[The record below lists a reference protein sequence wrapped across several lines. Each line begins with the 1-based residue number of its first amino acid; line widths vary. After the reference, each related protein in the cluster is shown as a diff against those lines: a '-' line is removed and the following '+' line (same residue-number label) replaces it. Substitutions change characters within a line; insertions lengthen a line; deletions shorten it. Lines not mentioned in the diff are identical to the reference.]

1 MNLVRFGILLNIAV
15 WLGGLIFFPVIAQ
28 ISFSVLPSPHLAGL
42 VVRNSFIALHWMGMG
57 AGAVFLA
64 CSVVENRLA
73 HGYFSL
79 FRPTH
84 LLVFIMLAL
93 TAISQFRVIPR
104 MDALRA
110 TAGDIAQLSATDPVR
125 LQFDSLHVWST
136 RIEGTVLT
144 LGLIVLYLTTRR
156 LAGSHR

>member
-1 MNLVRFGILLNIAV
+1 MNLVRFGILLSSAV
-15 WLGGLIFFPVIAQ
+15 WLGGLVFFPVVAQ
-28 ISFSVLPSPHLAGL
+28 ISFSILPTPHLAGL
-42 VVRNSFIALHWMGMG
+42 VVRNSLIALHCMGMG
-57 AGAVFLA
+57 ASMVFLA
-64 CSVVENRLA
+64 CSVVENRFA

-79 FRPTH
+79 FRPIH

-93 TAISQFRVIPR
+93 TAISQFSVIPH

-136 RIEGTVLT
+136 RIEGTVLV

-156 LAGSHR
+156 LAGSRP